1 MTTRTHRPA
10 RRLTIGATALV
21 AALALAACSN
31 TEHPSA
37 HGSGDAGHGAPAASS
52 APATSAPSGTSGT
65 SAGPADAARAGDVA
79 FAQGMIPHHEQAVEM
94 ADMALEK
101 SSASATVRRLA
112 TQIKAAQDPEIA
124 TMRALLTAWGA
135 PAAPTAGGDHGTGH
149 GTGHGGHGGMMS
161 AQDMTALAK
170 ADGAAFDR
178 MWLTMMIEHH
188 EGAVTMSEQVLT
200 TTRDPQVSTLA
211 RDIISA
217 QQAEIAT
224 MRALL

>member
-1 MTTRTHRPA
+1 MPA
-10 RRLTIGATALV
+10 GENPPT
-21 AALALAACSN
+21 
-31 TEHPSA
+31 
-37 HGSGDAGHGAPAASS
+37 SS

-149 GTGHGGHGGMMS
+149 GTGHGCHGGMMS

>member
-37 HGSGDAGHGAPAASS
+37 HGSGDAGHGAPATSS

>member
-37 HGSGDAGHGAPAASS
+37 HGSGDAGHGAPATSS

-149 GTGHGGHGGMMS
+149 GGHGGMMS